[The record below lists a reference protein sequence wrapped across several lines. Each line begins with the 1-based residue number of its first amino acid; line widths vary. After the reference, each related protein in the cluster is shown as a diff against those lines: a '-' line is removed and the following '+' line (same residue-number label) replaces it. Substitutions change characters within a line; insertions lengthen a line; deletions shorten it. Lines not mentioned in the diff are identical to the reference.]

1 MDVLQK
7 NHCKELADMLGVA
20 VGEQFNIL
28 DDEDRICDLSPYHI
42 DAENGLLDNEN
53 DPAVDSVYKS
63 VIDGSWSIQRLPIA
77 DARVKVY
84 FYVDTEGHIKAKVD
98 EDSVFDLT
106 MYDYGNYFSNRSQA
120 TAKIE
125 EMLEKLWKTKGEKE
139 G

>member
-1 MDVLQK
+1 MDILQK

-20 VGEQFNIL
+20 V
-28 DDEDRICDLSPYHI
+28 
-42 DAENGLLDNEN
+42 
-53 DPAVDSVYKS
+53 
-63 VIDGSWSIQRLPIA
+63 QRLPIA
-77 DARVKVY
+77 DAIVKVY

-98 EDSVFDLT
+98 ENSVFDLT

-120 TAKIE
+120 VDKIE